1 MKEDAKP
8 TNDKQVCNNPCKICD
23 RKGVLENGET
33 CSVCGGTGCTDQKSC
48 SPAGGLGCKI

>member
-1 MKEDAKP
+1 MKEDTKP